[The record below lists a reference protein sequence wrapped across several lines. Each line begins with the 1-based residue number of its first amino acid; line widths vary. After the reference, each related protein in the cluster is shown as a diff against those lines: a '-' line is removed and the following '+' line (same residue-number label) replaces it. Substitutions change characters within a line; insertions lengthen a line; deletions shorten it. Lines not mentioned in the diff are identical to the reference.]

1 MFIYGDLL
9 YVYQMLMRIIPRE
22 MEQFMRNKYINF
34 KDLWSFVFPYMFDKL
49 LHILLCVQV
58 NIIKCSDF
66 IFQEFNF

>member
-34 KDLWSFVFPYMFDKL
+34 KDLWSFVFSV
-49 LHILLCVQV
+49 HV
-58 NIIKCSDF
+58 
-66 IFQEFNF
+66 